1 MPGHQKKSVTQK
13 LFKVLVVED
22 NPAIQCIH
30 KAMLT
35 ALNCEAEV
43 ASNAKEAL
51 EMALNDH
58 DLILLDIGLPDRSG
72 VEVALEIRGRETDKR
87 TRIVAVSAFAEGD
100 VTKNCLAAGIDQI
113 VHKPLNFQKLEQLL
127 NLSHTE

>member
-1 MPGHQKKSVTQK
+1 MQKS
-13 LFKVLVVED
+13 LKVLVVED

-35 ALNCEAEV
+35 ALNCETEI
-43 ASNAKEAL
+43 ASNAEEAL
-51 EMALNDH
+51 QMAFNDH

-72 VEVALEIRGRETDKR
+72 VEVALEIRGREVGKR

-100 VTKNCLAAGIDQI
+100 VTKNCLAAGIDQV
-113 VHKPLNFQKLEQLL
+113 VHKPLDFQKLEQLL
-127 NLSHTE
+127 DLNYA

>member
-1 MPGHQKKSVTQK
+1 MQGHQKKSAMQK

-35 ALNCEAEV
+35 ELNCETEV

-51 EMALNDH
+51 EMAWNHH

-87 TRIVAVSAFAEGD
+87 TRIVAVR
-100 VTKNCLAAGIDQI
+100 VRKVMLQKI
-113 VHKPLNFQKLEQLL
+113 VWQQGSIRLFISRLIFK
-127 NLSHTE
+127 NLSRYWI

>member
-1 MPGHQKKSVTQK
+1 MRMQK
-13 LFKVLVVED
+13 LLRVLIVED
-22 NPAIQCIH
+22 NPVIQCIH

-35 ALNCEAEV
+35 VLNCQVEV

-72 VEVALEIRGRETDKR
+72 VEVALEIRRLETEKR
-87 TRIVAVSAFAEGD
+87 TRIIALTAFAEGN
-100 VTKNCLAAGIDQI
+100 VTKNCLEAGIDQV
-113 VHKPLNFQKLEQLL
+113 VHKPIDFQKLEQLIG
-127 NLSHTE
+127 LSHA